1 VENDFIMMARKL
13 IVARAENV
21 AQVVREDLKR
31 KRRWSPGTGNGKTQG
46 AKKSF
51 RW

>member
-1 VENDFIMMARKL
+1 MARKL
-13 IVARAENV
+13 IIEGAENV
-21 AQVVREDLKR
+21 AQVVREDLIR